1 MVDGARAGPV
11 VVTDAELEAA
21 LRGLLGRGVPGSQA
35 ARQLAA
41 ELGVPRGRAYD
52 LAMALKAERRSSD
65 AAGLGTASGA
75 GGQAEAPNAERHDS
89 GGAGLGPD
97 PLGVRAHDLAGGT
110 IRDPAAGSSGAERL
124 GLDAGALQRAQCA
137 EAATACGHG
146 ETTAVHADTE
156 GTGGARE
163 AMEPCASMEG
173 WNLEHEAGDSDNRGR
188 GDAADPSG
196 AGHGVEAEPV
206 GSGLKEA
213 KGAGAARQALLGALQ
228 AHQGN
233 GGASPGRTPL

>member
-11 VVTDAELEAA
+11 VITDAELEAA

-65 AAGLGTASGA
+65 AAGLGNASGA
-75 GGQAEAPNAERHDS
+75 DGQAEVPNAERHDS
-89 GGAGLGPD
+89 DGAGLGPD
-97 PLGVRAHDLAGGT
+97 PLSVRAHDLAGGT
-110 IRDPAAGSSGAERL
+110 SRDPAAGFSGAKRL
-124 GLDAGALQRAQCA
+124 GLDAGG

-146 ETTAVHADTE
+146 ETTAVRADTA
-156 GTGGARE
+156 GRGGARE

-173 WNLEHEAGDSDNRGR
+173 WSSEHEAGDSDNRGR
-188 GDAADPSG
+188 GGAADPSG
-196 AGHGVEAEPV
+196 AGHGVEAEPF
-206 GSGLKEA
+206 GSGLKKA

-233 GGASPGRTPL
+233 GGALPGRTPL